1 MPLRV
6 QPATLRAAAMTC
18 IARHFDLICYAAGT
32 PQRMAALIE
41 SGDYLNVASPFDDL
55 PPALCE
61 DLSEAIKSISHLRR
75 HHLHALLSPS
85 TRRWA
90 ASGVADLLVAIDL
103 LPRRCKNLQK
113 LDISYV
119 RHINPNALISL
130 APVFTSLV
138 SLNLRMTLTVD
149 QMLGKI
155 GEQCV
160 HLLELNLTSTAIT
173 DRGMVML
180 CLSPD
185 GSARCQALRRLC
197 VADTWVTC
205 SGAAVALL
213 ALPALQHFDFD
224 RMFEAMRILEAWEGT
239 AGERV
244 MAALGVC
251 SARRPLSPRPA
262 LALTT
267 VTSCG
272 EAGSGSHGPSV
283 TARLCPRAASLTVSG
298 TPLPAEALYPLMV
311 LRNLT
316 ALSLTACGA
325 ACDFEAGVLPLLTAL
340 GHQLNSLILAKFFS
354 VDVGAIGMACPHLV
368 NFALSDV
375 TAFELMNQKIS
386 AESFQELQALEIWSD
401 ADFIIPTNV
410 LQQLL
415 LFSKNI
421 RNILLKGVGIVTD
434 EMFSEILK
442 VNPMRQLSHLTLDN
456 CHCVTH
462 ATVHRILDAD
472 NELCM
477 LRIWSC
483 YRINKEAND
492 IISQRIANEN
502 MDIYLDWFP
511 VDD

>member
-1 MPLRV
+1 MLPTYQPGSPWEHQVLSPGFLGGKELSAGSEWMAIYACPLRGPV
-6 QPATLRAAAMTC
+6 RSHQEHFAPSPPSPARAA
-18 IARHFDLICYAAGT
+18 
-32 PQRMAALIE
+32 
-41 SGDYLNVASPFDDL
+41 
-55 PPALCE
+55 
-61 DLSEAIKSISHLRR
+61 
-75 HHLHALLSPS
+75 
-85 TRRWA
+85 
-90 ASGVADLLVAIDL
+90 VAIDATL
-103 LPRRCKNLQK
+103 GCLRCGGSARRHRPAAPTMQKSAEAGHIIREAHQPERPHFPRSCLHFPRQPQPTN
-113 LDISYV
+113 DPDRRS
-119 RHINPNALISL
+119 
-130 APVFTSLV
+130 
-138 SLNLRMTLTVD
+138 
-149 QMLGKI
+149 